1 MGSEGSEGNL
11 AGKESGQGAGGCE
24 GANDLLAPSLWLC
37 PKAGGARGSGR
48 PVACAS
54 FPTVAGASF
63 WLLNLV

>member
-48 PVACAS
+48 P
-54 FPTVAGASF
+54 
-63 WLLNLV
+63 

>member
-1 MGSEGSEGNL
+1 MGSEGNL

-24 GANDLLAPSLWLC
+24 GANDLLAPSLWLY
-37 PKAGGARGSGR
+37 PKAGGAWGSGR